1 MAPSIDWWSWD
12 MAETCAA
19 LLVLA
24 GALIWAYYKWGG
36 ANSSS
41 SGLGLDFAIPLRNQ
55 ARSHASS
62 ERRTDR
68 VNLELPII
76 VFGKDLHGEEFDEVT
91 RTVTLSGYGASI
103 VLNRQLKPG
112 QEIVIRRTDSREA
125 RCRVVGLFGRQSKEL
140 IYGIAFIEP
149 EVDLWDL
156 CKLLAEA
163 KDASRAGPF
172 GVRV

>member
-19 LLVLA
+19 LLLLA
-24 GALIWAYYKWGG
+24 GALVWACYKWGA
-36 ANSSS
+36 ANGSS
-41 SGLGLDFAIPLRNQ
+41 SGSGLAFTLPLRDY
-55 ARSHASS
+55 ARSDGSF

-76 VFGKDLHGEEFDEVT
+76 VFGKDLHGDEFDEVT

-103 VLNRQLKPG
+103 VLDRQLKPG

-140 IYGIAFIEP
+140 IYGVAFIEP

-163 KDASRAGPF
+163 KDASRVGPF
-172 GVRV
+172 GVRA